1 MALPEFFDPI
11 VNLPKGAKLGLGFG
25 GVAVIAAAV
34 YFLLVSPIQDRTAKL
49 ETDLKTVQQE
59 VQQNKAILASLET
72 FKRQAVELEKQ
83 LSLLTLKLPTEKE
96 MPPLY
101 RTVSDMAFQ
110 SGLAVALFQPRDPQ
124 VREFYSQIPI
134 TITAEGGYHELAT
147 FFDRLSGL
155 ARVVNVDQ
163 WKLTGISRSKQPLRA
178 DVTLA
183 TYMYRPVGAP
193 AVPKPGAKK

>member
-1 MALPEFFDPI
+1 MALPAFFDPI
-11 VNLPKGAKLGLGFG
+11 VNMPKGTKVGLGFG
-25 GVAVIAAAV
+25 GVAAIAAAV
-34 YFLLVSPIQDRTAKL
+34 YFLLVAPIQERTAQL
-49 ETDLKTVQQE
+49 ETNLKTVQQE

-72 FKRQAVELEKQ
+72 FKRQAAELEKQ
-83 LSLLTLKLPTEKE
+83 LALVTLKLPTEKE

-110 SGLAVALFQPRDPQ
+110 SGLAVMLFQPRDAQ
-124 VREFYSQIPI
+124 VREYYAQIPI

-163 WKLTGISRSKQPLRA
+163 WKVTGISRSKQPLRA
-178 DVTLA
+178 DLTLA

-193 AVPKPGAKK
+193 AVPKPGATK